1 MLADPVQDSGAGP
14 MKLATWRAG
23 GMVNSV
29 TDEPFARFSVELD
42 LKQRKLCRDEGIGG
56 FMTSGFELFV
66 AKRYLRAHRKEAV
79 ISVITAISVIGV
91 AAGVMALVIAVAV
104 TNGFR
109 NTLQRSLLGAMAH
122 INVMARQAPELGIT
136 DWHAIS
142 GRIGKVPGVVAVS
155 PSLYEPTTLV
165 GGLGQKGVMLKGI
178 DVSNELA
185 VSTALRKLKAG
196 SLDCLRDPGASP
208 PGIVLGSGVA
218 RDSGLRLN
226 SNVNVIAEELTPYAP
241 RPVYRRFRVCGIFE
255 TGFFEID
262 DNWAYALRS
271 VVQRVFDVGDTV
283 NQLEIQVNDLNRA
296 PEIAMQIE
304 RSAASGYTTTTWMER
319 NHQILGA
326 LRMERIVTIIT
337 IGLIEL
343 VAALNILI
351 TLVMMVMEK
360 YRDIA
365 VLMSMGARR
374 DQVRRIFML
383 QGVLIGTAG
392 AAIGLMLGFALSY
405 FADQYRWI
413 PLDPTVYS
421 MSFVPFE
428 SRWVDGVWIAAAA
441 TLVSFLATLY
451 PARKATRIA
460 PTEVLRYE

>member
-1 MLADPVQDSGAGP
+1 
-14 MKLATWRAG
+14 
-23 GMVNSV
+23 
-29 TDEPFARFSVELD
+29 
-42 LKQRKLCRDEGIGG
+42 
-56 FMTSGFELFV
+56 MTPSFELFV
-66 AKRYLRAHRKEAV
+66 ARRYLQAHRKEAV

-122 INVMARQAPELGIT
+122 ISVMARQNPELGIT
-136 DWHAIS
+136 DWHAIA
-142 GRIGKVPGVVAVS
+142 GHIRNVPGVVAVS

-165 GGLGQKGVMLKGI
+165 GGLGQKGVMLKGV
-178 DVSNELA
+178 DVPNEIA
-185 VSTALRKLKAG
+185 VSAVLQKLKAG
-196 SLDCLRDPGASP
+196 SLDCLRDAGPSP
-208 PGIVLGSGVA
+208 PGIVLGSGLV
-218 RDSGLRLN
+218 RDLGLSLN
-226 SNVNVIAEELTPYAP
+226 SNVNVIVEELTPFAP
-241 RPVYRRFRVCGIFE
+241 RPAYRRFRVCGIFE

-262 DNWAYALRS
+262 DNWAYASRS
-271 VVQRVFDVGDTV
+271 AVQRAFAVGDTV
-283 NQLEIQVNDLNRA
+283 NQLEIRVSDLNRA
-296 PEIAMQIE
+296 PQIATQIE
-304 RSAASGYTTTTWMER
+304 GSAGSAYTTTTWMER
-319 NHQILGA
+319 NRQILAA

-337 IGLIEL
+337 ISLIEL

-374 DQVRRIFML
+374 DQVGRIFMI

-392 AAIGLMLGFALSY
+392 AGIGLVLGYTLSH
-405 FADQYRWI
+405 FADKYRWI

-421 MSFVPFE
+421 MSFVPFD

-441 TLVSFLATLY
+441 ILVSFLATLY